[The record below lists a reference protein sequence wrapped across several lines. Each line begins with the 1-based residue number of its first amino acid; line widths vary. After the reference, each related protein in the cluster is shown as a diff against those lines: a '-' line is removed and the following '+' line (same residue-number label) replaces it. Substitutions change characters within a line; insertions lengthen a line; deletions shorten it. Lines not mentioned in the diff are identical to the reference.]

1 MSCLKVATVS
11 DKGQISIPLD
21 IRELMGIEKGD
32 SLVLVANENEL
43 IVRKSDDIAKKVL
56 KDEDKIYLLASQES
70 MKKLWDN
77 DEDARWEKY

>member
-11 DKGQISIPLD
+11 DKGQISIHLD